1 MTAPSTPGLHVVP
14 GVPATPVFGP
24 GSYLPDVIEPDVE
37 AMAATYLTD
46 IPLPYGVGTELPGP
60 DDEPDEYQQ
69 ITVNGFV
76 RVELINDEPANEI
89 EFDIDWALHGYHP
102 DEAVASHLC
111 RDATARAANAQ
122 GSWVTV
128 PELALPWGGTR
139 PAMAWY
145 IGYSHAPIRCQH
157 QDDPAVE
164 FPRYRSL
171 ICWRVAGRV
180 LT

>member
-1 MTAPSTPGLHVVP
+1 MTTPGLHTR
-14 GVPATPVFGP
+14 PADPSAPVFGP
-24 GSYLPDVIEPDVE
+24 GSYLPNVIDPDVE
-37 AMAATYLTD
+37 AMAEAYLSN
-46 IPLPYGVGTELPGP
+46 IPLPYAVGTGLPGP

-76 RVELINDEPANEI
+76 RVEEINVAPANEI

-102 DEAVASHLC
+102 QEDVASHLN

-122 GSWVTV
+122 GKWVTV
-128 PELALPWGGTR
+128 PELVLPWGGVR

-145 IGYSHAPIRCQH
+145 ISVSSAPIRCQH
-157 QDDPAVE
+157 QDDPTVE